1 MIGII
6 GYSPSKHYARSHVR
20 PDSFCPSSYIL
31 KKLSPCLP
39 LVFQF
44 VTHLPPAD
52 VPLCPSATLPYLR
65 LSSNQVIVYLSFVS
79 RLIPYSRLVWGDA
92 SHLSLPVPFLTRKG
106 EDHTFEKLYATEW
119 KGTGVTDHI
128 VVSPV
133 CMPETQVMQQVFCS
147 GFWVV
152 GD

>member
-6 GYSPSKHYARSHVR
+6 RYSLSKHYARSHER

-31 KKLSPCLP
+31 KKLSP
-39 LVFQF
+39 
-44 VTHLPPAD
+44 
-52 VPLCPSATLPYLR
+52 R
-65 LSSNQVIVYLSFVS
+65 LSSNQVVVYLSFVS
-79 RLIPYSRLVWGDA
+79 RLIPYSRLVWGDV

-133 CMPETQVMQQVFCS
+133 CMPEIQVMQQVFCS

>member
-6 GYSPSKHYARSHVR
+6 RYSLSKHYARSHER
-20 PDSFCPSSYIL
+20 PDSFRPSSYIL
-31 KKLSPCLP
+31 KKLSP
-39 LVFQF
+39 
-44 VTHLPPAD
+44 
-52 VPLCPSATLPYLR
+52 R
-65 LSSNQVIVYLSFVS
+65 LSSNQVVVYLSFVS
-79 RLIPYSRLVWGDA
+79 RLIPYSRLVWGDV

-133 CMPETQVMQQVFCS
+133 CMPEIQVMQQVFCS

>member
-6 GYSPSKHYARSHVR
+6 RYSLSKHYARSHER
-20 PDSFCPSSYIL
+20 PDSFCPSSYLL
-31 KKLSPCLP
+31 KKLSPCL

-52 VPLCPSATLPYLR
+52 VPLCPSATLPYLQ

-79 RLIPYSRLVWGDA
+79 RLIPYLWLVWDNV
-92 SHLSLPVPFLTRKG
+92 SHLSLPVPFLTPKE
-106 EDHTFEKLYATEW
+106 EDRTFEKLYATEW

-128 VVSPV
+128 VVSLV